1 MSNVMSSVK
10 NEEINEGMEL
20 ISTHV
25 CKSSDVGFHGNLFGG
40 QMLAWLDE
48 AAAAYVCQMCD
59 SPQMVTVKVDT
70 VHFKLPVRPHQIIK
84 IYGCLKAIRTTS
96 AVVELEARRH
106 SPYNGSQK
114 IVCTTTMTF
123 VRIDGDGTAV
133 PIGDHVK
140 DKRFPKGA

>member
-1 MSNVMSSVK
+1 MSNVSDKS
-10 NEEINEGMEL
+10 ISMEL

-25 CKSSDVGFHGNLFGG
+25 CKVSDVGFHGNLFGG

-84 IYGCLKAIRTTS
+84 IYSGFTIQLKTILICICGQ
-96 AVVELEARRH
+96 ELKVIKSGQALTELIKTRYLFA
-106 SPYNGSQK
+106 SDFSM
-114 IVCTTTMTF
+114 IVF
-123 VRIDGDGTAV
+123 
-133 PIGDHVK
+133 IG
-140 DKRFPKGA
+140 

>member
-1 MSNVMSSVK
+1 MSNK
-10 NEEINEGMEL
+10 DELTNDMEL

-25 CKSSDVGFHGNLFGG
+25 CKVSDVGFHGNLFGG

-84 IYGCLKAIRTTS
+84 IYGRLKGIRTTT
-96 AVVELEARRH
+96 ATVELEARRH

-114 IVCTTTMTF
+114 NCLYDYNDF
-123 VRIDGDGTAV
+123 LSNRRRRITCSNW
-133 PIGDHVK
+133 
-140 DKRFPKGA
+140 

>member
-1 MSNVMSSVK
+1 MSEGAK
-10 NEEINEGMEL
+10 LDEEMEL

-84 IYGCLKAIRTTS
+84 IYGELKEIKTTS
-96 AVVELEARRH
+96 ATVELEARRH

-123 VRIDGDGTAV
+123 VRIDGDGNPV
-133 PIGDHVK
+133 PIGDHIK
-140 DKRFPKGA
+140 EKRFPKEV